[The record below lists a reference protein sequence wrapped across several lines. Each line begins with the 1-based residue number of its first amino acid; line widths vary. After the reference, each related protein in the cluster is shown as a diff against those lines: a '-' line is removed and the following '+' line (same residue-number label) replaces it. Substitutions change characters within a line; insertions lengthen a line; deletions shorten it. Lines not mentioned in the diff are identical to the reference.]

1 MVELRVLSKF
11 VNDFFC
17 SNHETLD
24 MNLMESAKK
33 QKWIQMVCA
42 QLILAGLGLSIF
54 GFYEYEPRPTFWA
67 LVRLRR
73 RFKAN

>member
-1 MVELRVLSKF
+1 
-11 VNDFFC
+11 
-17 SNHETLD
+17 